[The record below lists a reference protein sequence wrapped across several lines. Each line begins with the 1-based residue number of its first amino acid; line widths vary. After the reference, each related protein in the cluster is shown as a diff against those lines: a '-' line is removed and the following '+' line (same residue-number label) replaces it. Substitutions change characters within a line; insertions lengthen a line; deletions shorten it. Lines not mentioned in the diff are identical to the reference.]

1 MVAICINQRACKP
14 QRDAVNTL
22 PLWHCW
28 CNALDRWQLNE
39 LTALKQLETIFKT
52 VIMLNQLQNHNKL
65 RAWLKRFGF
74 FGFMFFFI
82 KGLGWIAVVYFGIKL
97 F

>member
-1 MVAICINQRACKP
+1 MVAICINQRAFKP
-14 QRDAVNTL
+14 YRDAVNTL
-22 PLWHCW
+22 PLWQCW
-28 CNALDRWQLNE
+28 RNALDDLQP
-39 LTALKQLETIFKT
+39 TTFKQLKTIFET
-52 VIMLNQLQNHNKL
+52 VSMLNQLQNHNKL

>member
-1 MVAICINQRACKP
+1 
-14 QRDAVNTL
+14 
-22 PLWHCW
+22 
-28 CNALDRWQLNE
+28 
-39 LTALKQLETIFKT
+39 
-52 VIMLNQLQNHNKL
+52 MLNQPQNHNKL

>member
-1 MVAICINQRACKP
+1 MS
-14 QRDAVNTL
+14 
-22 PLWHCW
+22 
-28 CNALDRWQLNE
+28 
-39 LTALKQLETIFKT
+39 
-52 VIMLNQLQNHNKL
+52 NQLQNHNKL